1 MMSPITAASEA
12 AASNHGL
19 RRGIARFAVIGAGN
33 GGLATAADLIL
44 RGFPVTALYDRYD
57 AQLRAVREHGAIEA
71 IGAIRGKAPV
81 RLATT
86 DMQAAT
92 RAADVLLITVP
103 AFAHEW
109 VARAMA
115 PHIRPDQAIVL
126 CPGYFG
132 GSRVFGRAFA
142 EAGTVAAMIVET
154 VILPYA
160 CRIVAPGLVSVRAVK
175 RWLEFA
181 ALPAHANDRAAEL
194 LQPAFPQL
202 QAVRNVLE
210 VGVNNPNPIMHV
222 PLTLLNMARAESDE
236 AFAGI
241 DFHDWITPSVDR
253 LMKQVDLERLQ
264 LARRLGFRGVSVDEW
279 YERSYR
285 GVERHYADPTG
296 DVPEGSKNIPPRYIT
311 EDVPM
316 GLVPLVSLADQVG
329 QALPVT
335 RMLIDLAGIV
345 HGTDYWA
352 QGRTMDGLGLGGLA
366 MEGLLEAV
374 R

>member
-1 MMSPITAASEA
+1 MTAASGVA
-12 AASNHGL
+12 ADRELQHGT
-19 RRGIARFAVIGAGN
+19 APRFAVIGAGN

-44 RGFPVTALYDRYD
+44 RGLPVVALYDRYD
-57 AQLRAVREHGAIEA
+57 AQVREVREQGAIEA
-71 IGAIRGKAPV
+71 IGAIRGTAPV

-86 DMQAAT
+86 DMQAAM
-92 RAADVLLITVP
+92 AAANVLLITVP

-109 VARAMA
+109 IARAMA
-115 PHIRPDQAIVL
+115 PHVRADQVIVL

-132 GSRVFGRAFA
+132 GSLVFRQAFA
-142 EAGTVAAMIVET
+142 EAGTAAAMIVET
-154 VILPYA
+154 AILLYA
-160 CRIVAPGLVSVRAVK
+160 CRIVAPGLVSIRAVK

-181 ALPAHANDRAAEL
+181 ALPAAATDRAAEL
-194 LQPAFPQL
+194 LQPGFPQL
-202 QAVRNVLE
+202 EAVHNVLE
-210 VGVNNPNPIMHV
+210 AGVNNPNPIMHV